1 MSTKLKWEE
10 LVDVLEVEQRKLI
23 LHNDDHNTFEW
34 VIECLI
40 DICKYTAVQAEQ
52 TSFIV
57 HFKGKSTV
65 KEGVFEKLRPMKDA
79 LSDRGLS
86 VTIE

>member
-1 MSTKLKWEE
+1 MSTKEKWEE
-10 LVDVLEVEQRKLI
+10 CLDVLEIDQKKLI
-23 LHNDDHNTFEW
+23 LHNDNHNTFEW

-40 DICKYTAVQAEQ
+40 DICNYSSMQAEQ

-65 KEGVFEKLRPMKDA
+65 KEGLLEKLRPMKDA
-79 LSDRGLS
+79 LIDRGLS
-86 VTIE
+86 ATIE

>member
-1 MSTKLKWEE
+1 MSTKEQLEE
-10 LVDVLEVEQRKLI
+10 YLDVLEVDQKKLI
-23 LHNDDHNTFEW
+23 LHNDNHNTFEW

-40 DICKYTAVQAEQ
+40 DICSYSAMQAEQ

-65 KEGVFEKLRPMKDA
+65 KEGLLEKLRPMKDA
-79 LSDRGLS
+79 LADRGLS